1 MGFII
6 MLLYCLTKKQYKE
19 IITQASRDYTTGHK
33 SISEIQPSQASL
45 NIIHFTAEGQGQKAS
60 NSISV

>member
-45 NIIHFTAEGQGQKAS
+45 KLSFYG
-60 NSISV
+60 